1 MSELHKFLFDG
12 LPVRGAIVRLTDAWT
27 EILARRKANTGER
40 GPHASLPPEGAHPSG
55 DRPATAGEWAA
66 PVRELVGE
74 MAAAGVLMQAN
85 IKFNGALILQIFG
98 DGPVK
103 LAVAEVQHD
112 LRLRATAKVVGQV
125 PADAG
130 LAQLVNVGNKGRCAI
145 TLDPKDKFPGQQP
158 YQGVVP
164 LHGDQREK
172 IHKLSQVLEHYMLQ
186 SEQLDT
192 TLVLAADDKVAAGL
206 LIQRLPVKGEGNLAG
221 SMVSKANED
230 EIGLNEDYNR
240 ISILASSLKREELL
254 GLDVD
259 SILTRLFWE
268 EKVLR
273 FEPQAPH
280 FACTCSGE
288 RVANMIRSL
297 GREEA
302 DGIVAERGEIE
313 VGCDFCG
320 KQYHFDAVDSA
331 QLFTAPGAQPPATP
345 TVQ

>member
-1 MSELHKFLFDG
+1 MES
-12 LPVRGAIVRLTDAWT
+12 
-27 EILARRKANTGER
+27 
-40 GPHASLPPEGAHPSG
+40 
-55 DRPATAGEWAA
+55 
-66 PVRELVGE
+66 
-74 MAAAGVLMQAN
+74 
-85 IKFNGALILQIFG
+85 
-98 DGPVK
+98 
-103 LAVAEVQHD
+103 
-112 LRLRATAKVVGQV
+112 
-125 PADAG
+125 
-130 LAQLVNVGNKGRCAI
+130 
-145 TLDPKDKFPGQQP
+145 DPNF
-158 YQGVVP
+158 
-164 LHGDQREK
+164 
-172 IHKLSQVLEHYMLQ
+172 S
-186 SEQLDT
+186 
-192 TLVLAADDKVAAGL
+192 
-206 LIQRLPVKGEGNLAG
+206 
-221 SMVSKANED
+221 NED

-259 SILTRLFWE
+259 SILTRLFWQ

-280 FACTCSGE
+280 FACTCSVE

-320 KQYHFDAVDSA
+320 KQYHFDAVDSV